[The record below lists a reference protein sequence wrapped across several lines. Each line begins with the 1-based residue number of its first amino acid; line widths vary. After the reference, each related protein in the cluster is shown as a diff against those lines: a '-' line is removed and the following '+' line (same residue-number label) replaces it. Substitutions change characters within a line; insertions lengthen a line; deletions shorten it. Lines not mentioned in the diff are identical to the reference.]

1 MRSTTCKTLLL
12 ALAFIVATGG
22 VKAQVPPASGSAAPD
37 FQLQGATA
45 DSILPT
51 KTRLSDLTAR
61 GSVIIAF
68 YPADWSGGC
77 TKEMCTMRDSFSDLG
92 GLGTTVVGI
101 SGDYVYSHREWAKH
115 LGLQFL
121 LLSDHDHQ
129 VARAYGSYNPL
140 SGYNF
145 RMVFLVDAHGIVR
158 YADTA
163 YKAADPASFTSLRNA
178 VANLHQPV
186 KQ

>member
-1 MRSTTCKTLLL
+1 MRSTPRNNLLL
-12 ALAFIVATGG
+12 AFVFVLATGSLT
-22 VKAQVPPASGSAAPD
+22 AQTSPAPGSPAPD
-37 FQLQGATA
+37 FQLPGATA
-45 DSILPT
+45 DSIMAT

-61 GSVIIAF
+61 GAVIIAF

-101 SGDYVYSHREWAKH
+101 SGDYVHSHREWAKH

-129 VARAYGSYNPL
+129 VARAYGSFNPI
-140 SGYNF
+140 SGYNT
-145 RMVFLVDAHGIVR
+145 RTVFLVDARGIVR

-163 YKAADPASFTSLRNA
+163 YRAGDPASFTALRNA
-178 VANLHQPV
+178 VSTLHQPV
-186 KQ
+186 TR